1 MGADHPTTLTAMAN
15 LALVLHTQG
24 ELAKTL
30 LLEEQVLEARRR
42 LLGPKHPDTTLAEW
56 NLLNTRRDLGDEA
69 GARELETSLG
79 WLLDGDES
87 KVPWISARSG
97 RISRRCWRS
106 GRAEAQPESRR
117 RTGSAFVTISRVR
130 AP

>member
-1 MGADHPTTLTAMAN
+1 MAN

-87 KVPWISARSG
+87 KLSADQRQIRQDLKKMLEKRKG
-97 RISRRCWRS
+97 
-106 GRAEAQPESRR
+106 
-117 RTGSAFVTISRVR
+117 
-130 AP
+130 